1 MYENKKYSDF
11 TKYIDIDAGLA
22 RIRGNK
28 NLYKRMLGLFAVSDE
43 FAKLEEAIE
52 NKDAETSGN
61 IAHAIKGM
69 SGNLSLDDVFHLS
82 ETLMG
87 KFRAGK
93 FDEELIAEYRKS
105 LAITLDII
113 EDYSNYLDSEG

>member
-1 MYENKKYSDF
+1 MYENKKYPDF
-11 TKYIDIDAGLA
+11 AKYVDVDAGLA

-28 NLYKRMLGLFAVSDE
+28 NLYKRMLGLFTASEE
-43 FAKLEEAIE
+43 FAKLDDAISS
-52 NKDAETSGN
+52 NDAEASGN

-87 KFRAGK
+87 EFRAGN
-93 FDEELIAEYRKS
+93 FNEALINQYRES
-105 LAITLDII
+105 LVITLEII
-113 EDYSNYLDSEG
+113 EDYSNFLDNEG